1 MITKIYQT
9 EVIRL
14 SRKSVLSKFN
24 KRTGWFVNWSKF
36 EEDVEIYALVLEGT
50 FDVQGLIAIS
60 YDDVNSA
67 VHINWACTAPQNNV
81 WIYGKQKFSGVGGHL
96 FAIAGDLSVRRGY
109 EGFVYGEAMDKKL
122 LDYYCD
128 NFGAEYFPS
137 PKGPYGVLIPSAAM
151 ENIMEVYSYAWSNE
165 NL

>member
-1 MITKIYQT
+1 MIAFIIDEMTPCLKDT
-9 EVIRL
+9 T
-14 SRKSVLSKFN
+14 
-24 KRTGWFVNWSKF
+24 TG
-36 EEDVEIYALVLEGT
+36 EIYALVLEGT

-109 EGFVYGEAMDKKL
+109 EGFVYGEAM
-122 LDYYCD
+122 
-128 NFGAEYFPS
+128 EH
-137 PKGPYGVLIPSAAM
+137 
-151 ENIMEVYSYAWSNE
+151 IMEVYSYEWSTE
-165 NL
+165 DL